1 MPNIEIAD
9 TTSARLQTIAVPLVD
24 TYDSVIVRLLDR
36 WDATALEQPKIL
48 KPGQPVRIQQDGTMV
63 FDPGNPPQLSFTT
76 CIQILINGEAL
87 AESDTYWNNMMLAII
102 RLLHKDGLD
111 APAIHSMMKIANA
124 EVGRK
129 EINGYKYLPDVNLSV
144 QGLDSSGS
152 FRQSYQLA
160 IMGRLSF
167 HVLFKWQD
175 NEKAAHRNH
184 KGILEVG

>member
-1 MPNIEIAD
+1 MPSVEISDA
-9 TTSARLQTIAVPLVD
+9 TSARLQAIAVPLVD

-36 WDATALEQPKIL
+36 WDATALEQPKII

-87 AESDTYWNNMMLAII
+87 AQSDTYWNNMMLAII
-102 RLLHKDGLD
+102 RILHKDGLD
-111 APAIHSMMKIANA
+111 APAIHAMMKIANA

-175 NEKAAHRNH
+175 NEKAAQRKQ
-184 KGILEVG
+184 KGIQEVG